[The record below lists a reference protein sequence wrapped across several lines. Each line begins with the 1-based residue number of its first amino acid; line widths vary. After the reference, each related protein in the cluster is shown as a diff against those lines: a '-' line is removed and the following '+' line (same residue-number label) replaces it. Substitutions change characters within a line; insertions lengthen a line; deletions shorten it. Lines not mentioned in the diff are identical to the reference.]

1 MNKNLSEKIIELRKA
16 GSSYNKIAE
25 ELNCSKG
32 LISYHCGENQ
42 KEKSRKRRFKNRKA
56 NPLQKKIE
64 AFREKIKKGKTV
76 CQQKPNIYRILIQ
89 KRYAFNKINGGEY
102 MFTIE
107 QLMEKIGSR
116 PKCYLTGREIDLSKS
131 RTYSLD
137 HIVPRSKGG
146 NNSLENCGLTCSEAN
161 RAKSDLS
168 LDEFISLCQSVVD
181 NFK

>member
-1 MNKNLSEKIIELRKA
+1 MNKNLSEKIIELRNA
-16 GSSYNKIAE
+16 GYSYNKIVE
-25 ELNCSKG
+25 ELNCSK
-32 LISYHCGENQ
+32 SVVCYHCGKNQ
-42 KEKSRKRRFKNRKA
+42 KEKNKQRNRKNWRV
-56 NPLQKKIE
+56 NPLQAKIYTFRQKIE
-64 AFREKIKKGKTV
+64 KGKIV
-76 CQQKPNIYRILIQ
+76 CQQHPNVYRILIN
-89 KRYAFNKINGGEY
+89 KRFHFNKGGEY

-146 NNSLENCGLTCSEAN
+146 DNSLENCGLTCSDAN
-161 RAKSDLS
+161 RAKNDLS

>member
-1 MNKNLSEKIIELRKA
+1 MNKNLSEKIIELRNA
-16 GSSYNKIAE
+16 GYSYNKIVE
-25 ELNCSKG
+25 ELNCSK
-32 LISYHCGENQ
+32 SVVAYHCGKNQ
-42 KEKSRKRRFKNRKA
+42 KEKNRQRNFKYKKT
-56 NPLQKKIE
+56 NPLKTKLY
-64 AFREKIKKGKTV
+64 AFHEKTKDGQFV
-76 CQQKPNIYRILIQ
+76 SQQKPDIYRILIS
-89 KRYAFNKINGGEY
+89 KRFHFNNGGEY

-146 NNSLENCGLTCSEAN
+146 DNSLENCGLTCSDAN
-161 RAKSDLS
+161 RAKNDLS